1 MARSVRCAKR
11 LPSSAGRGTAAECFS
26 RSLSRRP
33 FRDRGAHGGKE
44 RLVVEGEP
52 VTWTDAPDSPVVRY
66 LENLVES
73 FLNSVR
79 TRKLYVTMPE
89 AAGPRR

>member
-1 MARSVRCAKR
+1 
-11 LPSSAGRGTAAECFS
+11 
-26 RSLSRRP
+26 
-33 FRDRGAHGGKE
+33 
-44 RLVVEGEP
+44 